1 MVVIAIRVSLKVKK
15 ILIHPMPLTA
25 LDSVAV
31 DLIKEN
37 HRTTNTIITNTN
49 MVIKVISMDTINNTK
64 EATTINIAITTAAPE
79 VAQVTDITI
88 TVIMINTTTNRPIT
102 TGRANRCKTQ
112 CQEEQPVGI
121 RKNKSFIRVNNRVAN
136 SSNHSMVQVGN
147 SHNNTSKVENT
158 IGNKEIIAGTILK
171 EERIITRKR
180 SNTIIIIEA
189 VDSFYPGVKYQ
200 ISPIISITFVS
211 RFLYLQINNL

>member
-1 MVVIAIRVSLKVKK
+1 LNNTAMVVIAIRVSLKVKK
-15 ILIHPMPLTA
+15 ILIHLMPLTA
-25 LDSVAV
+25 PDSVAA

-49 MVIKVISMDTINNTK
+49 MAIKVISMDTINNTK
-64 EATTINIAITTAAPE
+64 EAATINITITTAALE

-136 SSNHSMVQVGN
+136 SSNHSMVQVDN
-147 SHNNTSKVENT
+147 SHNNTSKAENT

-171 EERIITRKR
+171 EGRIITRKR

-189 VDSFYPGVKYQ
+189 VN
-200 ISPIISITFVS
+200 ISIQA
-211 RFLYLQINNL
+211 L